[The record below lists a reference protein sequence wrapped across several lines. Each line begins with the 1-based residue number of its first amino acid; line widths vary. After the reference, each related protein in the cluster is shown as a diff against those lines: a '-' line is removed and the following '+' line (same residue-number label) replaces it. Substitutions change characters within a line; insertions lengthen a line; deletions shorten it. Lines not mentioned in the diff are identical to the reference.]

1 MMGVRPAWLSQLSFV
16 ATVLVLSVF
25 GVGMIYSAG
34 VLEIPSSVTQGLW
47 LRQSVFLT
55 AGIVGMLIV
64 SRIPL
69 RWFEW
74 LAVPVYVLGVGVLAV
89 TLVIGTGVGTAEGVN
104 SFLSIGGFR
113 FQPAEAAKIATA
125 LALAGLLAGREEPP
139 RYLRDLLTPGALVV
153 PPLALVLL
161 QPDLGTALAFIGMFF
176 AVIFW
181 AGTPWPLIILA
192 ASPGLG
198 LILSFSALVW
208 SIYIVLLVAGLYLYR
223 FRLYLV
229 ESVGVIL
236 ANVAA
241 GAVAQPLWNSLAE
254 YQRNRLL
261 VFLDP
266 GLDPRGAG
274 WQLIQSKVAVGSGGL
289 LGKGFTAGTQKRLA
303 FLPEQHTDFIFGV
316 VGEELG
322 FLGTSL
328 VLLLFAHLFFRLIRM
343 GETAPSPFA
352 GLFIFG
358 ILGIWFT
365 HVFVNVGM
373 TIGVVPVTGI
383 PLPFISYG
391 GSFLLMSWIAAA
403 MVVAL
408 ASDDPLQRSA
418 TNRTEKTRG

>member
-1 MMGVRPAWLSQLSFV
+1 MVIALL
-16 ATVLVLSVF
+16 LLSVF

-34 VLEIPSSVTQGLW
+34 VLEVPSSVTQGLW
-47 LRQSVFLT
+47 IRQAVFLG
-55 AGIVGMLIV
+55 ASVVGLLIV

-74 LAVPVYVLGVGVLAV
+74 VAVPAYILGVGVLAV
-89 TLVIGTGVGTAEGVN
+89 TLVAGTGTGTAEGVS

-113 FQPAEAAKIATA
+113 FQPAEAAKISTA
-125 LALAGLLAGREEPP
+125 LALAALLSKREEPP
-139 RYLRDLLTPGALVV
+139 LYLRDLLTAAALVGL
-153 PPLALVLL
+153 PLGLVLL
-161 QPDLGTALAFIGMFF
+161 QPDLGTALAFVGIFF

-181 AGTPWPLIILA
+181 AGTPWPLILFA

-198 LILSFSALVW
+198 LILAFSLRLWAA
-208 SIYIVLLVAGLYLYR
+208 YIVLLAIGLYLYR

-229 ESVGVIL
+229 ESIAVIL
-236 ANVAA
+236 GNIAA

-266 GLDPRGAG
+266 GLDPRNAG

-289 LGKGFTAGTQKRLA
+289 FGKGFTAGTQKRLA
-303 FLPEQHTDFIFGV
+303 FLPEQHTDFIFSV

-322 FLGTSL
+322 FIGTSV
-328 VLLLFAHLFFRLIRM
+328 VLMLFGYLFFRMITMAEAAKR
-343 GETAPSPFA
+343 SFA

-358 ILGIWFT
+358 ILGVWLT
-365 HVFVNVGM
+365 HVFINAGM
-373 TIGVVPVTGI
+373 TIGVVPIIGI

-391 GSFLLMSWIAAA
+391 GSFLLMSWMAAA
-403 MVVAL
+403 VVVAL
-408 ASDDPLQRSA
+408 ASDDS
-418 TNRTEKTRG
+418 

>member
-1 MMGVRPAWLSQLSFV
+1 MVIALL
-16 ATVLVLSVF
+16 LLSVF

-34 VLEIPSSVTQGLW
+34 VLEVPSSVTQGLW
-47 LRQSVFLT
+47 IRQAVFLG
-55 AGIVGMLIV
+55 ASVVGLLIV

-74 LAVPVYVLGVGVLAV
+74 VAVPAYILGVGVLAV
-89 TLVIGTGVGTAEGVN
+89 TLVAGTGTGTAEGVS

-113 FQPAEAAKIATA
+113 FQPAEAAKISTA
-125 LALAGLLAGREEPP
+125 LALAALLSKREEPP
-139 RYLRDLLTPGALVV
+139 LYLRDLLTSAALVGL
-153 PPLALVLL
+153 PLGLVLL
-161 QPDLGTALAFIGMFF
+161 QPDLGTALAFVGIFF

-181 AGTPWPLIILA
+181 AGTPWPLILFA

-198 LILSFSALVW
+198 LILAFSLRLWAA
-208 SIYIVLLVAGLYLYR
+208 YIVLLAIGLYLYR

-229 ESVGVIL
+229 ESIAVIL
-236 ANVAA
+236 GNIAA

-266 GLDPRGAG
+266 GLDPRNAG

-289 LGKGFTAGTQKRLA
+289 FGKGFTAGTQKRLA
-303 FLPEQHTDFIFGV
+303 FLPEQHTDFIFSV

-322 FLGTSL
+322 FIGTSV
-328 VLLLFAHLFFRLIRM
+328 VLMLFGYLFFRMITMAEAAKR
-343 GETAPSPFA
+343 SFA

-358 ILGIWFT
+358 ILGVWLT
-365 HVFVNVGM
+365 HVFINAGM
-373 TIGVVPVTGI
+373 TIGVVPIIGI

-391 GSFLLMSWIAAA
+391 GSFLLMSWMAAA
-403 MVVAL
+403 VVVAL
-408 ASDDPLQRSA
+408 ASDDS
-418 TNRTEKTRG
+418 

>member
-1 MMGVRPAWLSQLSFV
+1 MRSLIAPLWQQPMVIALL
-16 ATVLVLSVF
+16 LLSVF

-34 VLEIPSSVTQGLW
+34 VLEVPSSITQGLW
-47 LRQSVFLT
+47 IRQAVFLGVSV
-55 AGIVGMLIV
+55 AGLLIV

-74 LAVPVYVLGVGVLAV
+74 IAIPAYVLGVGVLGV
-89 TLVIGTGVGTAEGVN
+89 TLVAGTGAGTAEGIT

-113 FQPAEAAKIATA
+113 FQPAEAAKISTA
-125 LALAGLLAGREEPP
+125 LALAALLASREEPP
-139 RYLRDLLTPGALVV
+139 RYLRDLLTPAALVGL
-153 PPLALVLL
+153 PLVLVLL
-161 QPDLGTALAFIGMFF
+161 QPDLGTALAFVGIFF

-181 AGTPWPLIILA
+181 AGTPWPLILFA
-192 ASPGLG
+192 ASPGVG
-198 LILSFSALVW
+198 LILSFSLRVW
-208 SIYIVLLVAGLYLYR
+208 AAYIVILAIGLYLYR

-229 ESVGVIL
+229 ESVAVIL

-266 GLDPRGAG
+266 GLDPRNAG

-289 LGKGFTAGTQKRLA
+289 FGKGFTAGTQKRLA
-303 FLPEQHTDFIFGV
+303 FLPEQHTDFIFSV
-316 VGEELG
+316 VGEEFG
-322 FLGTSL
+322 FIGTSV
-328 VLLLFAHLFFRLIRM
+328 VLALFGYLFFRMIMMAEAARR
-343 GETAPSPFA
+343 SFA

-358 ILGIWFT
+358 ILGVWLT
-365 HVFVNVGM
+365 HVFINAGM

-391 GSFLLMSWIAAA
+391 GSFLLMSWMAAA
-403 MVVAL
+403 VVVAL
-408 ASDDPLQRSA
+408 ASDDS
-418 TNRTEKTRG
+418 